1 MPIILD
7 RDTNFIPI
15 SRLILLFLQTWE
27 ECTQY
32 FRVDEERGLS
42 PGQVKDFL
50 SSYFL
55 KFLYFSFSHFHL
67 SRVQVEEYKKK
78 YGPNGEFTNNI

>member
-1 MPIILD
+1 MYQHPHLS
-7 RDTNFIPI
+7 F
-15 SRLILLFLQTWE
+15 FLQTWE

-42 PGQVKDFL
+42 PGQVKDLLVVFSQFHL
-50 SSYFL
+50 
-55 KFLYFSFSHFHL
+55 FSFSDFHL